1 MTDHKK
7 TQHNNWSLTAG
18 GVPVHQILSSN
29 LGTLVDQVL
38 DALVAEIPLYAQLPR
53 EELQGDIRRVIDRSL
68 RAFVDTFRTGVV
80 PAGPTLDPLRESA
93 TRRAEEGVPLEALLA
108 AYHLGGRI
116 CADFV
121 AAGFRPDEL
130 SDALTLNRLIL
141 DFLQSVTA
149 AVSASYFEERQT
161 IAGEDQATRQSLLT
175 ALLDGGPTAEIAR
188 RSGLRLP
195 GRYVVLGLAFGAHAD
210 ELQPGVNTKIVARRK
225 LRRIRVELDRTPA
238 GPAISTLSADD
249 GIALLADEVPLEDLR
264 IRLSKAAGV
273 QVTMTATTA
282 APGEVPGAVTLVREL
297 LEVARIYQLA
307 PGVHRLDDLVLEYQL
322 TRPSLARDRLAR
334 LMTPLITRPDLLET
348 LRCYLG
354 NSRSRRQ
361 TAADLH
367 VHANTVDYRLR
378 QVGKLTGLD
387 PAQAEQLPR
396 LVAALAA
403 HDAGQ

>member
-1 MTDHKK
+1 VTDHNK
-7 TQHNNWSLTAG
+7 TQPKNWSLTAG
-18 GVPVHQILSSN
+18 GVPVHEILSHH
-29 LGTLVDQVL
+29 LGTLIDQVL
-38 DALVAEIPLYAQLPR
+38 DALVTEIPLYAQLPR

-68 RAFVDTFRTGVV
+68 RAFVDTFRTGIV

-121 AAGFRPDEL
+121 ATGFRPDEL

-141 DFLQSVTA
+141 DFLQGVTA
-149 AVSASYFEERQT
+149 AVSSSYFEERQT
-161 IAGEDQATRQSLLT
+161 IAGEDQASRQSLLT
-175 ALLDGGPTAEIAR
+175 ALLDGGPAAEIAR
-188 RSGLRLP
+188 RAGLRLP
-195 GRYVVLGLAFGAHAD
+195 SRYVVLGLAFGAHAD
-210 ELQPGVNTKIVARRK
+210 ERQPGVDTKIVARRK
-225 LRRIRVELDRTPA
+225 LRRIRVELDHTPA
-238 GPAISTLSADD
+238 GPAISSLSPDD
-249 GIALLADEVPLEDLR
+249 GIALLPEAVTNLEELR

-282 APGEVPGAVTLVREL
+282 APDDVPAAATLAREL
-297 LEVARIYQLA
+297 LEVVRIYRLP
-307 PGVHRLDDLVLEYQL
+307 PGVHGLDDLVLEYQL
-322 TRPSLARDRLAR
+322 TRPSPARDQLAR
-334 LMTPLITRPDLLET
+334 LVAPLDVRPDLLET

-354 NSRSRRQ
+354 NSRNRRQ

-403 HDAGQ
+403 HAAS